1 MVLTN
6 SIKSSDDTKL
16 NNNYNTKF
24 SRIKIFFDKY
34 LGTVLIIIMI
44 ISFLLIVYHL
54 IELYSNNNDNIMI
67 YPTTTTACTTNTDM
81 MKISSYDR
89 HPIKLSNFYNKKYS
103 DAKIFEELQSN
114 PNLNTTLS
122 VPLTSIPS
130 NIVPISSLS
139 SDYTRY
145 TVMPYSPHI

>member
-1 MVLTN
+1 
-6 SIKSSDDTKL
+6 
-16 NNNYNTKF
+16 
-24 SRIKIFFDKY
+24 
-34 LGTVLIIIMI
+34 MI